1 MSEARTRLAT
11 LDDVREEVSSLFC
24 QFAYTG
30 DYETPSCNILQTDP
44 IEGSVVAF
52 DASATVPE
60 ASA

>member
-11 LDDVREEVSSLFC
+11 LDDVREEISSLFC
-24 QFAYTG
+24 HFAYTG

-52 DASATVPE
+52 HASATVP
-60 ASA
+60 A